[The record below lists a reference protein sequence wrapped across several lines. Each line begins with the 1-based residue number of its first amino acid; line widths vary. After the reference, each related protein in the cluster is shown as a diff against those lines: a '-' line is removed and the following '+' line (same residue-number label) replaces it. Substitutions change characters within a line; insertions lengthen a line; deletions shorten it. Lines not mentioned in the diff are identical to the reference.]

1 MTQLRDVIEV
11 RHRSVRAVSLDED
24 RGDPAVLQGYAV
36 GEHVLDALRR
46 IAISLQ
52 EEPRSRAFSITGPY
66 GSGKSSFALL
76 LSALLGAKGE
86 PAHRGA
92 IKLLRGADPQLAD
105 TFVRERR
112 NLGISDRGAIAAM
125 VTAHQEP
132 VAAALVRALCRGAE
146 AFWSKGR
153 KPALVG
159 RLRKAVEAEEHDQ
172 DFVLEVFD
180 KLTET
185 APVLVVVDE
194 LGKNLEYAAE
204 HASSDLYLLQQLAER
219 VSSRPSFGGALLTL
233 AHLGFEDYLGSA
245 GDTRR
250 REWRKVHG
258 RFEDVPFVAN
268 TAHSIA
274 LLSDALA
281 FTGTKKL
288 QKAVAKSCVT
298 AAEELAEATGSK
310 TLTSFGA
317 AAAEVYPLHPA
328 VAVALPTL
336 AAQLGQHD
344 RSLVAYLTSEAP
356 HALPA
361 LLARREIAAG
371 SIPFVRLEDLYDY
384 FFSDGAAAVLTGPE
398 GERAREVA
406 GRIEEAQGLEEME
419 LRVLKAIGILNVL
432 SGPERLV
439 ASVGA
444 VVEALVGPDGD
455 AAKRDGVRTVLDRL
469 VERSL
474 LTFRD
479 FAGEYRVWEGS
490 DFDTVGHIRA
500 ARERLAVAGGEEEQT
515 RATLSEA
522 RPLRP
527 AVARRH
533 SQRRHVLRY
542 FERRY
547 ERQLPEEVKASSE
560 DADGVVL
567 YLLAESKAPAKLPAQ
582 TSDGLPLVVVW
593 SPFGAEVR
601 EAALEFAAASSVL
614 SGAPELERD
623 AVALREMRHRVAALQ
638 ARLSDRVDEA
648 FAPERRGVYWFH
660 SGKRAK
666 AATHA
671 QFSRLL
677 SEICDERYPLT
688 PVVRNEMVNRREL
701 TSQGAKARRMVLE
714 AMFTREHEENLGIE
728 GFGPERAIYEAV
740 LNYTGLHRQ
749 RGESW
754 GFGDPPRSSDLA
766 KVWKHLMKLLDDAVE
781 EPVPIDAL
789 YSDLTGPPFGMKVGV
804 LPILLSAALQYRAE
818 DVFLYQDGSFQPVV
832 EPAHVERLLKT
843 PERFALKRASL
854 VGVRASVFEQLRG
867 ALVPDAPAVVRAQT
881 RNETTLAVVRPLIA
895 CANSRPDY
903 TKNTEATSEIAQA
916 VCKALL
922 EAREPDELLF
932 SALPV
937 ACGVTPFA
945 ANPRKQ
951 DEKAAT
957 EYVERLRGAL
967 AELGSEYP
975 RLIEKIGG
983 LIHTGFGNAGPPRA
997 LREELR
1003 SRSRPLLK
1011 HVIEPKMRSFL
1022 TMACDEHLDDEDW
1035 IAALA
1040 MNLVSKPP
1048 GSWTDHDVGLF
1059 EALLAERAQWFQR
1072 LELLYHELKEPKGDG
1087 FDARRV
1093 TLTAPDGSERAELVR
1108 VDESTREIVGGVLDE
1123 ALKTLEQRLG
1133 GEAPQAL
1140 LGVLSDRL
1148 LSSAPA
1154 TTEDVPT
1161 EERKLKRA

>member
-1 MTQLRDVIEV
+1 MTLLQDVIEV
-11 RHRSVRAVSLDED
+11 GHRSVRSVSLDED
-24 RGDPAVLQGYAV
+24 RGDPEVLRGYAV

-76 LSALLGAKGE
+76 LSALLGPKGE
-86 PAHRGA
+86 PAHRAA

-105 TFVRERR
+105 TFARERR
-112 NLGISDRGAIAAM
+112 SLGISDRGAIAAM

-132 VAAALVRALCRGAE
+132 VAAALVRALCHGAE

-159 RLRKAVEAEEHDQ
+159 RLRKAVEAGEHDR
-172 DFVLEVFD
+172 DFVLEIFD
-180 KLTET
+180 ELTET

-204 HASSDLYLLQQLAER
+204 HAGSDLYLLQQLAER
-219 VSSRPSFGGALLTL
+219 VSSRSRFGGALLTL
-233 AHLGFEDYLGSA
+233 AHLGFEDYLGSV

-274 LLSDALA
+274 LLADALA
-281 FTGTKKL
+281 FTGPKNLEKL
-288 QKAVAKSCVT
+288 VAKSCT
-298 AAEELAEATGSK
+298 KAAEELGEATGSK
-310 TLTSFGA
+310 TLASFGA

-361 LLARREIAAG
+361 LLAGREVAAG
-371 SIPFVRLEDLYDY
+371 SVPFVRLDDLYDY
-384 FFSDGAAAVLTGPE
+384 FFSDGATAVLTGPE
-398 GERAREVA
+398 GERAREVV

-419 LRVLKAIGILNVL
+419 LRALKTIGILNVL

-439 ASVGA
+439 ASAGA

-455 AAKRDGVRTVLDRL
+455 AGKRDGARAVLDRL
-469 VERSL
+469 LERSL

-500 ARERLAVAGGEEEQT
+500 ARERLAVAGDEGEQT
-515 RATLSEA
+515 LTTLAEA

-542 FERRY
+542 FECRY
-547 ERQLPEEVKASSE
+547 ERQLPDEIEASSE

-567 YLLAESKAPAKLPAQ
+567 YVLAESKAPTKLPAE

-614 SGAPELERD
+614 RGAPELERD
-623 AVALREMRHRVAALQ
+623 AVARREMRHRVAALQ
-638 ARLSDRVDEA
+638 ARLSDRVDGA
-648 FAPERRGVYWFH
+648 FAPERRGVCWFH

-666 AATHA
+666 GGAQA

-688 PVVRNEMVNRREL
+688 PVVRNEMINRREL

-714 AMFTREHEENLGIE
+714 AMFIHEHEENLGIE
-728 GFGPERAIYEAV
+728 GFGPERAIYESV
-740 LNYTGLHRQ
+740 LSYTGLHRQ

-766 KVWKHLMKLLDDAVE
+766 KVWKHLMKTLDDAVE
-781 EPVPIDAL
+781 EPVPVDAI
-789 YSDLTGPPFGMKVGV
+789 YRDLTGPPFGMKVGV

-867 ALVPDAPAVVRAQT
+867 ALVPDAPAAARART
-881 RNETTLAVVRPLIA
+881 RNETTLALVRPLIA
-895 CANSRPDY
+895 FANSLPDY
-903 TKNTEATSEIAQA
+903 TKNTKETSEVARA

-932 SALPV
+932 NSLPA
-937 ACGVTPFA
+937 ACGVSSFA
-945 ANPRKQ
+945 ARSRKRD
-951 DEKAAT
+951 DEAAT
-957 EYVERLRGAL
+957 EYVEKLRGAL

-975 RLIEKIGG
+975 RLLEKIRD
-983 LIHTGFGNAGPPRA
+983 LLHIGFGNAGPRSA

-1003 SRSRPLLK
+1003 TRSRPLLK
-1011 HVIEPKMRSFL
+1011 QVIEPKMRSFL

-1035 IAALA
+1035 IGALA

-1072 LELLYHELKEPKGDG
+1072 LELLYHELKEAKGDG
-1087 FDARRV
+1087 FEARRV
-1093 TLTAPDGSERAELVR
+1093 TLTAPDGTERAELVR
-1108 VDESTREIVGGVLDE
+1108 VDESTRGIVSDVLDG
-1123 ALKTLEQRLG
+1123 ALAELDGRLG
-1133 GEAPQAL
+1133 NEASRAL

-1148 LSSAPA
+1148 LSSPPA
-1154 TTEDVPT
+1154 TTEDVPVP
-1161 EERKLKRA
+1161 ERKLKQA